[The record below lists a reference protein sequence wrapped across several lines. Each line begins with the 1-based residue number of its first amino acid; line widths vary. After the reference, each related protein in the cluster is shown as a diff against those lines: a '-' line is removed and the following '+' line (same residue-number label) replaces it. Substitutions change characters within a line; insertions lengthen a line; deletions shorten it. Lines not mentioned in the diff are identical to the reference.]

1 MKKRF
6 MAMCMA
12 IVMIA
17 VAFTVAGVKDR
28 DDLADV
34 SYAQRNTYGESET
47 AKTTLFTNP
56 VDNFIGNKVEGA
68 SNAYD
73 VLSDLA
79 GMAGDIGGS
88 VTIGSGDMG
97 GIGDALGGIGDA
109 LGGIGDAFGGV
120 FGEDTNA
127 TQSNQGVTYSVVE
140 TNVGH
145 IQVVPAATQNYGT
158 TPQLP
163 GGTVAVQTHVV
174 STTGSLNTAETVDF
188 AALKNPYQK
197 PTGVL
202 KGGDT
207 GEGVKWMQWIFIY
220 TRYGLKDDGITG
232 VFDEDTMA
240 VVKKLQKENNMTVD
254 GIVNDAVIDKIE
266 LLYFQTTYTQ
276 PTLAPSTTSAG
287 TKLTSPVVV
296 PEQDNTVIILLV
308 VLIVLVWIVAIAFVA
323 TMVIKSKKKK
333 SQNQKKT
340 EEKEKTEA
348 PADKTETPDEIK

>member
-6 MAMCMA
+6 MALGMVIIM
-12 IVMIA
+12 VA
-17 VAFTVAGVKDR
+17 VTFTVLGVKGNSNV
-28 DDLADV
+28 ADV

-47 AKTTLFTNP
+47 EKTTLFTNP
-56 VDNFIGNKVEGA
+56 VDNFIGDKVDGV
-68 SNAYD
+68 SNAYGIM
-73 VLSDLA
+73 SDLA
-79 GMAGDIGGS
+79 GIAGDIGGS
-88 VTIGSGDMG
+88 VSLGSG
-97 GIGDALGGIGDA
+97 GIGEGVGGIGEA
-109 LGGIGDAFGGV
+109 LGGIGDAFGGL
-120 FGEDTNA
+120 FGEDITP
-127 TQSNQGVTYSVVE
+127 TQNNQGVTYSVVE

-163 GGTVAVQTHVV
+163 GGTVAVQNPTVGT
-174 STTGSLNTAETVDF
+174 SASLNTAETVDF
-188 AALKNPYQK
+188 AAVKNPYQK
-197 PTGVL
+197 PTGEL

-266 LLYFQTTYTQ
+266 LLYFQSTYTQ
-276 PTLAPSTTSAG
+276 PTLVPSTTSSG
-287 TKLTSPVVV
+287 VKLTSPVVV

-308 VLIVLVWIVAIAFVA
+308 VLIVLVWIVAIAFVVV
-323 TMVIKSKKKK
+323 MVIKNKKKK
-333 SQNQKKT
+333 AANQKIT
-340 EEKEKTEA
+340 DSKETTEA
-348 PADKTETPDEIK
+348 PADKTETPDESK